1 MRKAVQGQPPAPRED
16 ADLSQLRRA
25 GFSPA
30 SRLTSISSGSRCPV
44 MHALIVNTGK
54 HKGKRIVLPDKEVII
69 GRDETSFIR
78 MTSTDVSRQHCTL
91 TPTGKGLLVRDLG
104 SQNGTIVN
112 NVRIEAET
120 LLQPGDLLQI
130 GPIQFE
136 LAGARPAKA
145 AGLDDD
151 IFGWLSESDTATEF
165 PNASDTTIVKAA
177 QPAAAAA
184 PPPEPAKPKFKSLAE
199 EARDIIRRHRESL
212 EKQS

>member
-1 MRKAVQGQPPAPRED
+1 
-16 ADLSQLRRA
+16 
-25 GFSPA
+25 
-30 SRLTSISSGSRCPV
+30 
-44 MHALIVNTGK
+44 MHSLIVQSGK
-54 HKGKRIVLPDKEVII
+54 HKGKKIVLPEREVII
-69 GRDETSFIR
+69 GRDEVSFIR
-78 MTSTDVSRQHCTL
+78 MTSSEVSRQHCTL
-91 TPTGKGLLVRDLG
+91 TPTDKGLLVRDLG

-136 LAGARPAKA
+136 LAGGRPAKP

-151 IFGWLSESDTATEF
+151 IFGWLSESDTATDF

-177 QPAAAAA
+177 QPAAPAT
-184 PPPEPAKPKFKSLAE
+184 PPAEPVKPKFKSLAD

-212 EKQS
+212 EEKEK